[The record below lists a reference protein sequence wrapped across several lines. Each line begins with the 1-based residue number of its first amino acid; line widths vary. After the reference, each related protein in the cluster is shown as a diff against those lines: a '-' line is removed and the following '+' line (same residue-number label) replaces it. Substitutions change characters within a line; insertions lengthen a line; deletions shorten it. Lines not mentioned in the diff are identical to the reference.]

1 MTVVNLVNLVLS
13 VVTLAIK
20 CGAFGD
26 AVVRPAAGFKAVDK
40 LPKAFWLIALGLSA
54 GAQVATALAIGLA
67 ASWNGVVGLIGVV
80 VALVYIF
87 GIRPQVIQ
95 YGGRRKGGGGRSS
108 PDGPW

>member
-1 MTVVNLVNLVLS
+1 MTVVHLVNLVLS

-26 AVVRPAAGFKAVDK
+26 AVIRPAAAFKAVDK

-67 ASWNGVVGLIGVV
+67 DSWNGVVGLIGVV

-95 YGGRRKGGGGRSS
+95 YGGRRKGRGRSS
-108 PDGPW
+108 SDGPW